1 MNFEKYSHKAN
12 EILNELSEKLGCP
25 GDKDKA
31 WRILR
36 SVLHAL
42 RNRLT
47 VEESLQLT
55 AQLPMYLK
63 ALYVDGWK
71 LRKDSY
77 KIKHIDEFLDEVYM
91 ESTNTG
97 YYDFPN
103 STVVYH
109 SVISVFSVLRMHISP
124 GEVENIVST
133 LPRELKS
140 LWNEDKSFIIFNS
153 SKNKC

>member
-1 MNFEKYSHKAN
+1 MNFDKYSHKAN
-12 EILNELSEKLGCP
+12 EILNELSVKLGCP
-25 GDKDKA
+25 SDKDKA

-47 VEESLQLT
+47 AEESLQLI

-71 LRKDSY
+71 LRKDNY

-97 YYDFPN
+97 YYDFP
-103 STVVYH
+103 
-109 SVISVFSVLRMHISP
+109 
-124 GEVENIVST
+124 
-133 LPRELKS
+133 
-140 LWNEDKSFIIFNS
+140 
-153 SKNKC
+153 